1 MSLAQNTNLYVAQTS
16 ERWRSGYSFIL
27 ALLGIAVALVI
38 VSAIS
43 PASFNKGIDDVS
55 TFVGP

>member
-16 ERWRSGYSFIL
+16 ERRWSGYSFIL